1 MDPSSDYQFL
11 NEILGKAVKITLKCG
26 IFQGILQH
34 VDSSRS
40 IVLSR
45 VKNLETGRSM
55 AGVKMF
61 FGYEIVNVEL
71 LEELEQ
77 DAARGAATPIRDSL
91 VTGGTGMHR
100 GEPAEHSPQSSTCIS
115 PESRFTTLSNLK
127 YTLAEEEEEENM
139 EYIVIDQFQQK
150 FGPAMLH
157 IKKQSVFG
165 VAAEGVNLCR
175 HGRLCWLQVA
185 TRSRVFLF
193 DIFLLGPRVFK
204 NGLQMVLEDKNILKV
219 IHDCRSISDCLSHQY
234 GIILSNV
241 FDTQVADVLH
251 FSNITGGFLPH
262 RISSLQECLMR
273 HLEMSP
279 KKVSFLVYRQQAVQ
293 ENPDIWFLRPL
304 PPSLLKILAL
314 ETVYLLPLRLL
325 LLDEMMSDLT
335 TLVDGY
341 LNSYREGSADL
352 LGSTEISCMELP
364 EELQQLADFQKLR
377 REKALKKYKVNEEGL
392 LIIPPLESK
401 GKKAAEVE
409 EKQGQ
414 DSCWLSSNGAALQKT
429 SFHPQ
434 DPLHQNDDEQKQVV
448 DHWENKKSSIS
459 YKNPSFEMEAGAR
472 DLVSW
477 NSASENTQAMGKGFS
492 PEQKPHTQAAG
503 SLQEERSLLFT
514 RNQDEDLFCAKH
526 STIVS
531 ASTPPKIRNSLQDSF
546 QVPQQPS
553 LSVLPPCPVLETVGL
568 WQNPSL
574 KMTQTYIS
582 NFPVRPERGGSSAVR
597 FAFPSG
603 LSCRMPAP
611 SPAGK

>member
-26 IFQGILQH
+26 VFQGILQH

-40 IVLSR
+40 IILSR

-61 FGYEIVNVEL
+61 FAYEIVNVEL

-77 DAARGAATPIRDSL
+77 NAAKGAATPIRDNL
-91 VTGGTGMHR
+91 VTRGTDMDR
-100 GEPAEHSPQSSTCIS
+100 GEPADHSPQSSSRIS
-115 PESRFTTLSNLK
+115 PESQVTILSNLK

-139 EYIVIDQFQQK
+139 KYIVIDQFQQK

-157 IKKQSVFG
+157 IKKQSVLG
-165 VAAEGVNLCR
+165 MAAEGVNLCR

-204 NGLQMVLEDKNILKV
+204 NGLQVVLEDKNILKV
-219 IHDCRSISDCLSHQY
+219 MHDCRLISDCLSHQH

-273 HLEMSP
+273 HLKMSP
-279 KKVSFLVYRQQAVQ
+279 RKVSFLAYRQQAVQ
-293 ENPDIWFLRPL
+293 ENPDIWFVRPL
-304 PPSLLKILAL
+304 PPLLLKVLAL

-392 LIIPPLESK
+392 LIRPPLESK

-409 EKQGQ
+409 EKQGE
-414 DSCWLSSNGAALQKT
+414 DSCWLSSNGAAFKKT

-434 DPLHQNDDEQKQVV
+434 DPLHQKDDEQKQVV
-448 DHWENKKSSIS
+448 DNWENKKSGIG
-459 YKNPSFEMEAGAR
+459 YKNPPFEMESGAR

-477 NSASENTQAMGKGFS
+477 NSVSENTQAMGKGFP
-492 PEQKPHTQAAG
+492 PEQKPHAQAAG
-503 SLQEERSLLFT
+503 SLQEEISLLFLG
-514 RNQDEDLFCAKH
+514 NKDEDLFCAKH
-526 STIVS
+526 STTVS
-531 ASTPPKIRNSLQDSF
+531 ASTPPKISSSLHDAF
-546 QVPQQPS
+546 QVPRQPS
-553 LSVLPPCPVLETVGL
+553 LSVLPPCPVLETVDL
-568 WQNPSL
+568 CQNPSL

-582 NFPVRPERGGSSAVR
+582 NFPVRPERERSSAVH

-603 LSCRMPAP
+603 LNCRMPAP